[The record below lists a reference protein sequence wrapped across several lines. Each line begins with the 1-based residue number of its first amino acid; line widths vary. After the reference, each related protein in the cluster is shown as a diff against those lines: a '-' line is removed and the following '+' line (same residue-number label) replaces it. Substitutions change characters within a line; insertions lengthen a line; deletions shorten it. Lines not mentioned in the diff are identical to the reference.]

1 MELSQREK
9 LLLVVAFAV
18 LLPLIAYQYV
28 YQPVVNKH
36 YQTLEKIASLRSK
49 TDQIE
54 SLGNQIKSLNQHRV
68 RRSGKLSGR
77 VDRLVKQLGL
87 RANSTISMGDTPQSG
102 QKLALKV
109 IDINLSQLVK
119 LIYKIE
125 NEDPTILIENFEL
138 SPSFQNR
145 KLLRVNINLISR

>member
-18 LLPLIAYQYV
+18 LLPLIVYQYG
-28 YQPVVNKH
+28 YQPLVNKH
-36 YQTLEKIASLRSK
+36 YQTIEKIASLRSK

-54 SLGNQIKSLNQHRV
+54 NLGNKIRLLNQHRV

-109 IDINLSQLVK
+109 IDINLSQFVK

-125 NEDPTILIENFEL
+125 NEDPTIIIENFEL

-145 KLLRVNINLISR
+145 KLLRININLISR